1 MSWVIIEIDG
11 NYTRVEELTLEQKQ
25 EIVGGYI
32 EYVATGSGD
41 MIVNEWSPQ
50 NEDIEGNKLPFNSA
64 ASIIADRPI
73 CGRAIIEEGYKG
85 DEEE

>member
-11 NYTRVEELTLEQKQ
+11 DYTRVEELTLEQKQ

-32 EYVATGSGD
+32 EYVKIGSGT
-41 MIVNEWSPQ
+41 MIVNE
-50 NEDIEGNKLPFNSA
+50 EGLLHKLPFNTY

>member
-11 NYTRVEELTLEQKQ
+11 DYTRVEELTLEQKQ
-25 EIVGGYI
+25 EIVGGYL
-32 EYVATGSGD
+32 EYVPTGYGPL
-41 MIVNEWSPQ
+41 IVN
-50 NEDIEGNKLPFNSA
+50 IEGLIHKLPFNTA
-64 ASIIADRPI
+64 ASTIADRPI

>member
-11 NYTRVEELTLEQKQ
+11 NYTRFEELTLEQKQ

-32 EYVATGSGD
+32 EYVKTGSGT
-41 MIVNEWSPQ
+41 MIVNE
-50 NEDIEGNKLPFNSA
+50 EGLILKLPFNTL

-73 CGRAIIEEGYKG
+73 CGRAIIIECRI
-85 DEEE
+85 EEEE

>member
-11 NYTRVEELTLEQKQ
+11 NYTRFEELTLEQKQ

-32 EYVATGSGD
+32 EYVKTGSGD
-41 MIVNEWSPQ
+41 MIVNE
-50 NEDIEGNKLPFNSA
+50 EGLILKLPFNTP

-73 CGRAIIEEGYKG
+73 CGRAIIEEQ
-85 DEEE
+85 EE